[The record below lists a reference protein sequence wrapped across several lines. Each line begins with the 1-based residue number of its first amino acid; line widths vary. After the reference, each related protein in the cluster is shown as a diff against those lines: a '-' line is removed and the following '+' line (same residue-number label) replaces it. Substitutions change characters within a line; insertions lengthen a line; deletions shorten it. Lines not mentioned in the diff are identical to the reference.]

1 MKSFFKRLLHRF
13 DLEFRNFS
21 VEKSENARFFTMLS
35 YHNVNTIF
43 DIGANK
49 GQFGVIL
56 RDFGY
61 KGRIVSFEPL
71 TQARKKLHQIS
82 QNDKLWEVAP
92 QSAIGEVD
100 GEIEIHIAGNSESSS
115 VLNMLESHIKAAP
128 DSKYV
133 GNERVPLRKLDTIAS
148 DFIENDSIVFLKIDT
163 QGYEEK
169 VMNGAHELINNI
181 VGLQLEISLVPLY
194 EGHSLLDEML
204 QNLKEKGFELW
215 GVSTVFSDPDTAQL
229 LQIDATFFRPT
240 LIEFKKS
247 LLISGQ
253 KKSVKLIFT
262 SVLVFFKSMVF
273 YLFDSIINQE
283 TSIPKDSTKKNI
295 IIIRQDGIGDFIIWL
310 DTAKEY
316 RKLYPT
322 GEYRIILVGNELWCD
337 LAKELSYWD
346 EIIPINLKKF
356 KTISKYRSNILRKI
370 KNLKAE
376 LTIQP
381 TFSRE
386 FYHGDSLAR
395 ASGAF
400 RKIGSAGDMSNR
412 NKLKKWLASRW
423 HTELIPASQ
432 GQMSELERN
441 AEFFSSLS
449 GMAHHAKF
457 PKLYLPKIKLPQ
469 NYAKNKFYVI
479 VPGASAD
486 MKKWPVMFFSTLAEK
501 IYRNTDWN
509 GLICGTKN
517 EYHLGEQILKT
528 CTAPLEN
535 IAGKTELVELSGF
548 LSQSQLIITNDTGTA
563 HISSAVGT
571 STVCILGGGH
581 FGRFVPYPDLPGQTN
596 KIKAVF
602 HKMHCYGCNWEC
614 VYTFNDGEP
623 APCIANV
630 SVDEVWQEVE
640 KIIEAGKN

>member
-1 MKSFFKRLLHRF
+1 MNLFKPHF
-13 DLEFRNFS
+13 
-21 VEKSENARFFTMLS
+21 
-35 YHNVNTIF
+35 
-43 DIGANK
+43 
-49 GQFGVIL
+49 
-56 RDFGY
+56 
-61 KGRIVSFEPL
+61 IV
-71 TQARKKLHQIS
+71 
-82 QNDKLWEVAP
+82 V
-92 QSAIGEVD
+92 
-100 GEIEIHIAGNSESSS
+100 
-115 VLNMLESHIKAAP
+115 
-128 DSKYV
+128 
-133 GNERVPLRKLDTIAS
+133 
-148 DFIENDSIVFLKIDT
+148 
-163 QGYEEK
+163 
-169 VMNGAHELINNI
+169 
-181 VGLQLEISLVPLY
+181 
-194 EGHSLLDEML
+194 
-204 QNLKEKGFELW
+204 
-215 GVSTVFSDPDTAQL
+215 
-229 LQIDATFFRPT
+229 
-240 LIEFKKS
+240 KS
-247 LLISGQ
+247 LLY
-253 KKSVKLIFT
+253 
-262 SVLVFFKSMVF
+262 
-273 YLFDSIINQE
+273 YLFDSLAFWKSPSPQKIQLE
-283 TSIPKDSTKKNI
+283 VVLL
-295 IIIRQDGIGDFIIWL
+295 IRQDAIGDFVMWL

-316 RKLYPT
+316 CNLYPQDK
-322 GEYRIILVGNELWCD
+322 YRIVLVGNAVWFD
-337 LAKELSYWD
+337 LAKGLPYWD
-346 EIIPINLKKF
+346 EVLPINVKKF
-356 KTISKYRSNILRKI
+356 KTFSRYRRNILRQVRNLGAKI
-370 KNLKAE
+370 AV
-376 LTIQP
+376 QP

-386 FYHGDSLAR
+386 FYHGDSLIR
-395 ASGAF
+395 ASNAF
-400 RKIGSAGDMSNR
+400 HKVSSVGDMSNR
-412 NKLKKWLASRW
+412 NWLKKTLSDRW

-469 NYAKNKFYVI
+469 NYAKNKFYVMI
-479 VPGASAD
+479 PGASAD

-501 IYRNTDWN
+501 IYRNTGWN

-630 SVDEVWQEVE
+630 SVDAVWEEVE
-640 KIIEAGKN
+640 KIIESEVN

>member
-432 GQMSELERN
+432 EKMSELERN

-469 NYAKNKFYVI
+469 NYAKNKFYVM

-501 IYRNTDWN
+501 IYRNTGWN

-571 STVCILGGGH
+571 STVSILGGGH

-630 SVDEVWQEVE
+630 SVDAVWQEVE
-640 KIIEAGKN
+640 KIIESEVN

>member
-1 MKSFFKRLLHRF
+1 MTHK
-13 DLEFRNFS
+13 N
-21 VEKSENARFFTMLS
+21 
-35 YHNVNTIF
+35 
-43 DIGANK
+43 
-49 GQFGVIL
+49 
-56 RDFGY
+56 
-61 KGRIVSFEPL
+61 
-71 TQARKKLHQIS
+71 
-82 QNDKLWEVAP
+82 
-92 QSAIGEVD
+92 
-100 GEIEIHIAGNSESSS
+100 S
-115 VLNMLESHIKAAP
+115 VLISGKKNSL
-128 DSKYV
+128 
-133 GNERVPLRKLDTIAS
+133 KLIYTS
-148 DFIENDSIVFLKIDT
+148 GLVFLK
-163 QGYEEK
+163 
-169 VMNGAHELINNI
+169 
-181 VGLQLEISLVPLY
+181 SL
-194 EGHSLLDEML
+194 
-204 QNLKEKGFELW
+204 F
-215 GVSTVFSDPDTAQL
+215 
-229 LQIDATFFRPT
+229 
-240 LIEFKKS
+240 
-247 LLISGQ
+247 
-253 KKSVKLIFT
+253 
-262 SVLVFFKSMVF
+262 F
-273 YLFDSIINQE
+273 YLFDSIILQE
-283 TSIPKDSTKKNI
+283 TSISGDSTKINI
-295 IIIRQDGIGDFIIWL
+295 VLIRQDAIGDFVMWL

-316 RKLYPT
+316 RKLYPSDK
-322 GEYRIILVGNELWCD
+322 YRIILVGNALWFD
-337 LAKELSYWD
+337 LAKGLPYWD
-346 EIIPINLKKF
+346 EVLPINTKKF
-356 KTISKYRSNILRKI
+356 KTFSRYRSNILRQVRS
-370 KNLKAE
+370 LGAQVAV
-376 LTIQP
+376 QP

-386 FYHGDSLAR
+386 FYHGDSLIR
-395 ASGAF
+395 ASNAF
-400 RKIGSAGDMSNR
+400 HKVSSVGDMSNR
-412 NKLKKWLASRW
+412 NWLKKTLSDRW

-432 GQMSELERN
+432 EKMSELERN

-449 GMAHHAKF
+449 RMAHFAKF

-501 IYRNTDWN
+501 IYRNTGWN

>member
-432 GQMSELERN
+432 EKMSELERN

-469 NYAKNKFYVI
+469 NYAKNKFYVM

-501 IYRNTDWN
+501 IYRNTGWN

-571 STVCILGGGH
+571 STVSILGGGH

-630 SVDEVWQEVE
+630 SVDEVWEEVE
-640 KIIEAGKN
+640 KIIETLAS